1 MNKKSFLKKEYN
13 LLEKF
18 TDNILSKTIL
28 SLVILSP
35 FILSGGLFGSIS
47 ICFLLFQLLLVCN
60 WIERGIKSFSI
71 IGPFTFS
78 FFLNTFIGSG
88 LGLTLY
94 YWGLTGDLGRSINSI
109 NVYQMQIYSLLG
121 CPFLIFGYWLV
132 FRKLNFRKIDF
143 QSKISLLN
151 KKQLTDIALYLLI
164 FIFLEAAIT
173 FLTGGWDRSN
183 LDLTTESTATN
194 SATGIFIAF
203 TNFKYLGYLMVP
215 FLISQSKFSTKQILL
230 FAILSFLILASA
242 TGTRSFIIYCFIYSG
257 LGFFIF
263 KTIPINKIKKILSLF
278 LILTIIIIPT
288 FQLARGSVSFYGTKS
303 TDFVSR
309 WSSLL
314 ETSTNLT
321 KIEPKKMAT
330 LTGAAMY
337 GKINDAYI
345 YKNVPK
351 NIQYDGFNNFESLL
365 YIFIPKTIYPNKPN
379 AYDGDEIAR
388 RYAPRIIGGLASI
401 SFNADL
407 YRRFGVYG
415 IMLGNFLFGLLLGLI
430 VKKFFLNFYLK
441 PDNFNFSCILLLYV
455 FNNFSNTVLTN
466 FWFLSYNI
474 PKYLL
479 FLYLLFLLTKQRKFK
494 FN

>member
-1 MNKKSFLKKEYN
+1 
-13 LLEKF
+13 
-18 TDNILSKTIL
+18 
-28 SLVILSP
+28 
-35 FILSGGLFGSIS
+35 
-47 ICFLLFQLLLVCN
+47 
-60 WIERGIKSFSI
+60 
-71 IGPFTFS
+71 
-78 FFLNTFIGSG
+78 
-88 LGLTLY
+88 
-94 YWGLTGDLGRSINSI
+94 
-109 NVYQMQIYSLLG
+109 
-121 CPFLIFGYWLV
+121 
-132 FRKLNFRKIDF
+132 
-143 QSKISLLN
+143 
-151 KKQLTDIALYLLI
+151 
-164 FIFLEAAIT
+164 
-173 FLTGGWDRSN
+173 
-183 LDLTTESTATN
+183 
-194 SATGIFIAF
+194 
-203 TNFKYLGYLMVP
+203 
-215 FLISQSKFSTKQILL
+215 
-230 FAILSFLILASA
+230 
-242 TGTRSFIIYCFIYSG
+242 
-257 LGFFIF
+257 
-263 KTIPINKIKKILSLF
+263 
-278 LILTIIIIPT
+278 
-288 FQLARGSVSFYGTKS
+288 RGSVSFYGTKS

-455 FNNFSNTVLTN
+455 FNNFSN
-466 FWFLSYNI
+466 
-474 PKYLL
+474 
-479 FLYLLFLLTKQRKFK
+479 
-494 FN
+494 